1 MIPILIGAAALF
13 GLGAHAVACADNEEA
28 QNNNNRANEIIER
41 SNRAV
46 TEANES
52 CQYSIN
58 RLAMTKSVVLKGNM
72 KRFVYY
78 FSKIRPVNFRSTGNL
93 FELDGF
99 NKNQI
104 VEIRQMCNTVQKIS
118 PNQIAGGVSGTLL
131 AVGAADA
138 LAGGSLLGGVG
149 VSVGGLAGG
158 ALLSTIAAPV
168 FAVSG
173 LFSASEAA
181 ANLEKSKANLEK
193 AYAYEDECDTYVYVA
208 NSIEDRCGLFDELIS
223 EIDERWFEN
232 GVNTLEKIIY
242 KKRTFGN
249 FIRNMLGKKIFTDEE
264 MATVAQICTLAKML
278 NRLINTNILDSDG
291 NITDESEKVAY
302 EMQEKIYELE

>member
-28 QNNNNRANEIIER
+28 QSNNNMANEIIEQ
-41 SNRAV
+41 SNRNV
-46 TEANES
+46 TEASDS
-52 CQYSIN
+52 CHYSIN

-78 FSKIRPVNFRSTGNL
+78 FSKIRPVNFKNTGHF
-93 FELDGF
+93 FELADF
-99 NKNQI
+99 SKNQI
-104 VEIRQMCNTVQKIS
+104 VEIRQTCNTVQKIS

-138 LAGGSLLGGVG
+138 LVGGSLLGGVG

-193 AYAYEDECDTYVYVA
+193 AYAYEDECNTYVYVA
-208 NSIEDRCGLFDELIS
+208 NSIEDRCDLFDQLIS
-223 EIDERWFEN
+223 EIDEKWFEN
-232 GVNTLEKIIY
+232 GVDTLERIIN

-264 MATVAQICTLAKML
+264 MAVVAQICSLAKML
-278 NRLINTNILDSDG
+278 NKLINTNILDSDG
-291 NITDESEKVAY
+291 NITDKSEKVAD
-302 EMQEKIYELE
+302 EVQERIYELE